1 MKPEDQVR
9 LRSQDAKASKD
20 DKLLLEDSSGF
31 EPDEDDFEELK
42 ED

>member
-1 MKPEDQVR
+1 MKPEEQAR
-9 LRSQDAKASKD
+9 LRSQDVKASKD
-20 DKLLLEDSSGF
+20 DELLPEDSSGF

>member
-1 MKPEDQVR
+1 VR

-20 DKLLLEDSSGF
+20 DELLFEDSSGF